1 MFHLLSSPPPPP
13 LPWMCFIIYFL
24 GEGKFGRVKFVLNG
38 FIGGN
43 KAKKET
49 VLSPVTSVMGGWCQ
63 VLEVLGKV

>member
-24 GEGKFGRVKFVLNG
+24 GEGKFGRVKFVLTG

-43 KAKKET
+43 KAKKRDC
-49 VLSPVTSVMGGWCQ
+49 SKPSDISYGGL
-63 VLEVLGKV
+63 VSSFGGSG

>member
-1 MFHLLSSPPPPP
+1 MFHLFSSPPPPP

-43 KAKKET
+43 KAKRDCSKQSDISYGG
-49 VLSPVTSVMGGWCQ
+49 LVTSFGGS
-63 VLEVLGKV
+63 G

>member
-1 MFHLLSSPPPPP
+1 MFLIYFLPSPSS
-13 LPWMCFIIYFL
+13 LPWMCFIYFL

-43 KAKKET
+43 KAKRGCSKP
-49 VLSPVTSVMGGWCQ
+49 SDISYGGWCQ